1 MEVLGGL
8 VMEVGRRMMGRGNSG
23 VGILHVGA
31 RPVHTEFFRCWH
43 HKSR

>member
-8 VMEVGRRMMGRGNSG
+8 VMGVGGRMMGRGNSG
-23 VGILHVGA
+23 VGILGA